1 VDCTTG
7 APTTD
12 TSQCSVFDNGQPNPF
27 GVFGG
32 NSINLFGLEVPRR
45 FVSPSTAQWNLSVQ
59 RQLPGNWVLEVGYVG
74 TKGTHLRETRDAIQ
88 PYDARTHPVT
98 ITAAD
103 GTPYTIT
110 QNTFFNAN
118 ARSRA
123 LGLATQNYQLF
134 ASDAWSHYNSL
145 QATASHRFSKSL
157 YFQAAY
163 TWSKALDATSS
174 GNTAFNTAINDQ
186 TNLRES
192 YGPADFDRTHRLVV
206 SYNWELPFL
215 ANANGWKGAL
225 LSRWALSGITTIQS
239 GTPFTIIDAAGGTG
253 FNLSSPNTS
262 TATLNPGV
270 SISSAY
276 AGGDIHQRIDN
287 YFTAG
292 AFSGAP
298 VVGPDG
304 ETGFGNLGR
313 NTFRGPTQQ
322 NWDMSLGKDFRITE
336 SKSFKFAADFFN
348 IWNHPIFAS
357 PNNIFNGLGFGTIT
371 STKGTPRLIQLSG
384 RFSF

>member
-1 VDCTTG
+1 M
-7 APTTD
+7 
-12 TSQCSVFDNGQPNPF
+12 
-27 GVFGG
+27 
-32 NSINLFGLEVPRR
+32 
-45 FVSPSTAQWNLSVQ
+45 
-59 RQLPGNWVLEVGYVG
+59 
-74 TKGTHLRETRDAIQ
+74 
-88 PYDARTHPVT
+88 T
-98 ITAAD
+98 IVAKD
-103 GTPYTIT
+103 GTPYTIN

-123 LGLATQNYQLF
+123 VGLATQNYQLF

-145 QATASHRFSKSL
+145 QATASHRLSKSL

-163 TWSKALDATSS
+163 TWSKALDATST

-186 TNLRES
+186 TNLRDS
-192 YGPADFDRTHRLVV
+192 YGPSDFDRTHRLVV
-206 SYNWELPFL
+206 SYNWDIPFL
-215 ANANGWKGAL
+215 AAQKGWEGAL
-225 LSRWALSGITTIQS
+225 LSHWALSGITTFQS
-239 GTPFTIIDAAGGTG
+239 GAPVTIIDAAGGTG

-262 TATLNPGV
+262 TATLNNGFTM
-270 SISSAY
+270 SSAL

-287 YFTAG
+287 YFAAG

-313 NTFRGPTQQ
+313 NTFRGPSQQ
-322 NWDMSLGKDFRITE
+322 NWDVSLGKNFRITE
-336 SKSFKFAADFFN
+336 SKNFKFTADFFN

-357 PNNIFNGLGFGTIT
+357 PNSIFNGLGFGTIT

-384 RFSF
+384 KFSF